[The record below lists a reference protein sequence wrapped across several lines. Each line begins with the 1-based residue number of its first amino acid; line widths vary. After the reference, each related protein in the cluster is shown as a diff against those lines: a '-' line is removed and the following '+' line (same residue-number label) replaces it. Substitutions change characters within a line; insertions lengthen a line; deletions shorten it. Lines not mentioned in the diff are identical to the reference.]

1 MSSSMR
7 TQSETS
13 RVARW
18 MSRAWLAGI
27 STMFPSG
34 EAWATAGE
42 APFRVCG
49 GTASRAC
56 TVACQPASPMASD
69 TIVVIF
75 MLDGGLVRIG
85 RSENGC
91 DDRLSM
97 TRRSPLILRNM
108 RHQDIS

>member
-13 RVARW
+13 RVARR

-34 EAWATAGE
+34 EAWATDGE
-42 APFRVCG
+42 APFRACD
-49 GTASRAC
+49 TTSRAC
-56 TVACQPASPMASD
+56 TVACQPASPTASD

-75 MLDGGLVRIG
+75 MLERVL
-85 RSENGC
+85 NK
-91 DDRLSM
+91 DRAVVKRA
-97 TRRSPLILRNM
+97 RRMADHGARRDPDSTEYETPGYF
-108 RHQDIS
+108 

>member
-1 MSSSMR
+1 
-7 TQSETS
+7 
-13 RVARW
+13 

-27 STMFPSG
+27 STMFVSG
-34 EAWATAGE
+34 EAWATDGE
-42 APFRVCG
+42 APFRACD
-49 GTASRAC
+49 TTSRAC

-75 MLDGGLVRIG
+75 MLEGGLVRIG

-97 TRRSPLILRNM
+97 ARRSPPILRNM